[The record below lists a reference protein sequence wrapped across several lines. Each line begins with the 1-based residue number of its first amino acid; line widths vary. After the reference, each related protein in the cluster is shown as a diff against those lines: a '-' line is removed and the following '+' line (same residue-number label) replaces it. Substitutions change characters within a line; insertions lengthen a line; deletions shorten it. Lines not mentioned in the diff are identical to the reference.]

1 MRSRRIFVSHW
12 NQLTEPLL
20 RWYNA
25 NARVLP
31 WRDDPTPYHVWI
43 SEIMLQQ
50 TRVVAAIP
58 YYHRFLSELP
68 TLQDLAACPEERL
81 LKLWEGLGYYS
92 RVRNLKKAAEKIVA
106 EHGGEFPSDYA
117 SVRALPGIGDY
128 TAGAIL
134 SIAFGKPEPAV
145 DGNVL
150 RVVSRVTGDPSD
162 IMADDTRKR
171 CRDLLR
177 GAMPAGRTSAYT
189 QALMELGAT
198 VCLPNGAP
206 LCDSC
211 PARDLC
217 VALRDGLIEDLPVK
231 TPPKPRRIE
240 QRTVLFLFRC
250 GKVAIRRRPKKGLL
264 SGLWEYPNDPSEAF
278 VLPDGVT
285 ILSET
290 FGAAKHVFS
299 HVEWHMTSVLAD
311 AASDAL
317 PEGYVWVTAE
327 ELSGTYA
334 LPAAFRAYTPQ
345 VLEYLTRSL

>member
-1 MRSRRIFVSHW
+1 
-12 NQLTEPLL
+12 
-20 RWYNA
+20 
-25 NARVLP
+25 
-31 WRDDPTPYHVWI
+31 
-43 SEIMLQQ
+43 
-50 TRVVAAIP
+50 
-58 YYHRFLSELP
+58 
-68 TLQDLAACPEERL
+68 
-81 LKLWEGLGYYS
+81 
-92 RVRNLKKAAEKIVA
+92 
-106 EHGGEFPSDYA
+106 
-117 SVRALPGIGDY
+117 
-128 TAGAIL
+128 
-134 SIAFGKPEPAV
+134 
-145 DGNVL
+145 
-150 RVVSRVTGDPSD
+150 VSRVTGDPSD

-211 PARDLC
+211 PARELC
-217 VALRDGLIEDLPVK
+217 VALREGLIEDLPVK

-250 GKVAIRRRPKKGLL
+250 GKVAIRRRAKKGLL

-299 HVEWHMTSVLAD
+299 HVEWHMTSVLA
-311 AASDAL
+311 AASSDAL